1 MRKILQII
9 IILTIF
15 ISYNFA
21 GCFENNSQNFSS
33 NFNIIEYTISAQKRI
48 KVECCYENITIGYG
62 FNYSPDVQYYV
73 VNGSFLSKN
82 NNLIKKLEINGI
94 FCDENNIELITIS
107 DYVSN
112 VSYLSIKTFKIIVD
126 NHYSFK
132 EFDKINSVKF
142 EFKRL

>member
-1 MRKILQII
+1 MRKILQITI
-9 IILTIF
+9 ISIIF
-15 ISYNFA
+15 IFINFT

-48 KVECCYENITIGYG
+48 KVECCYENITINYG
-62 FNYSPDVQYYV
+62 FNYSPDVQYYL

-82 NNLIKKLEINGI
+82 NDFINKLKINGI
-94 FCDENNIELITIS
+94 FCDENNFELITIS

-112 VSYLSIKTFKIIVD
+112 ISYLSIKKFKIIVD

-132 EFDKINSVKF
+132 EFDKIKSVKF
-142 EFKRL
+142 EFQPL